1 MLNDVRDL
9 RCCLRAS
16 SNFVLQVI
24 KGDVVTDAFALA
36 APDETWLLQRFKE
49 VLELRP
55 PAPLADAGSDA
66 APAAAASTTASSSG
80 TDAPAPTSARSAASD
95 APTTA
100 APASAADYDPA
111 ADAQRMSRARFN
123 AISER
128 WCFDDMPRSH
138 ATNASYAE
146 SARLEA
152 ETLLSL
158 FPAKPPVAAP
168 APASAS
174 SPADGTGSSSA
185 TPTSSA
191 ASGGVVASA
200 GAPALKS
207 GLQATNLGVSPWIPA
222 PSRPIPQA
230 MPIAWAEEQWFGGGS
245 TQAAV
250 AAAAATPSP
259 AASDGA
265 DASSDTGPL
274 PSPRGAGA
282 SSPAGA
288 ASKSPAAATAGAG
301 TGKRESS
308 TSASSTASTPSQPL
322 VVRSSYTLDGLP
334 PLSRRA
340 QLVLMLRRIYEHAH
354 IGGFE
359 RLAPPTSGPLAD
371 RYRRIAEY
379 IPPPLRET

>member
-1 MLNDVRDL
+1 M
-9 RCCLRAS
+9 
-16 SNFVLQVI
+16 
-24 KGDVVTDAFALA
+24 VTDAFALA

-49 VLELRP
+49 VLDLRP
-55 PAPLADAGSDA
+55 PAAPTDAGSISSADSA
-66 APAAAASTTASSSG
+66 AAVPATSTASTPAADAS
-80 TDAPAPTSARSAASD
+80 APTSARSAASD
-95 APTTA
+95 ASTA
-100 APASAADYDPA
+100 APATAADYDPA
-111 ADAQRMSRARFN
+111 VDAQRMSRARFN

-138 ATNASYAE
+138 ATNAAYAE
-146 SARLEA
+146 SACLEA

-158 FPAKPPVAAP
+158 FPSKPPAAATVA
-168 APASAS
+168 
-174 SPADGTGSSSA
+174 SPATDGTGSGA
-185 TPTSSA
+185 TPTP
-191 ASGGVVASA
+191 ASA
-200 GAPALKS
+200 PASTAATAAPSTLKS
-207 GLQATNLGVSPWIPA
+207 GLQATNLGLTPWIPA

-230 MPIAWAEEQWFGGGS
+230 MPVAWAEEQWFGGGS

-265 DASSDTGPL
+265 DAGTEAGPL
-274 PSPRGAGA
+274 PSPRGTGA

-288 ASKSPAAATAGAG
+288 ASKSPAAAAGAG
-301 TGKRESS
+301 TGKRDSAA
-308 TSASSTASTPSQPL
+308 TSSSTASSSPSQPAA
-322 VVRSSYTLDGLP
+322 VRSSYTLDGLP